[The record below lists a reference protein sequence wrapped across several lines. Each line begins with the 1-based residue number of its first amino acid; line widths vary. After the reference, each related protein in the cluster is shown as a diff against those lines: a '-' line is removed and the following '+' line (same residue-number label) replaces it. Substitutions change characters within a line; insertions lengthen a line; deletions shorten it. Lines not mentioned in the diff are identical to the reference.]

1 MASALNAPR
10 PNPKEIVKM
19 QKLKLEKTAFKVARM
34 DSWRFSALDE
44 IDAGVGDFSR
54 MKITVKM
61 ATTVTKAAFKG

>member
-1 MASALNAPR
+1 
-10 PNPKEIVKM
+10 M